1 MNIVKDR
8 FENGELIIALSGQ
21 IDSAN
26 SAEVGQQ
33 MKDACDRYPDVPVV
47 IDCSALEYISSA
59 GLRLITHLK
68 KQHKELR
75 IEEVSRDIYDIFE
88 VTGFTKM
95 IDIRKAMRRVSVE
108 GLDVIGRGGNG
119 TVYRLDR
126 DTIIKAYTERTPL
139 SDIQRERNYA
149 QEAFTH
155 GVPTAISYDIV
166 RCGESYGTVFELIAA
181 DTLSRRLLAEPEKL
195 GVYAERYGEFL
206 KEVHSVEI
214 EGVTLPTTKSIYFG
228 WIDEMAGYYTVE
240 EVDKLRRLVDW
251 LPDRQNVIHGDYHVN
266 NVMLQNDEFLLI
278 DMETISVGH
287 PLFDLGGMYISHI
300 MTGQAAPEL
309 TVRFLGI
316 DAQMAAALWNRF
328 IQVYLGTTDPDQIKA
343 VEGQAAVIALLKG
356 ALGPAVSKNEAGNAQ
371 MCVTIARQ
379 RLLPMIDDFIKR
391 SPVI

>member
-379 RLLPMIDDFIKR
+379 RLLHMIDDFIKR

>member
-1 MNIVKDR
+1 MITIQDR
-8 FENGELIIALSGQ
+8 FVNGELILALAGH

-26 SAEVGQQ
+26 SAEVGRQ
-33 MKDACDRYPDVPVV
+33 MEDACSRYPDAPVV
-47 IDCSALEYISSA
+47 IDASDLEYISSA
-59 GLRLITHLK
+59 GLRLIAHLK
-68 KQHKELR
+68 KQRKELR

-88 VTGFTKM
+88 ITGFTKM
-95 IDIRKAMRRVSVE
+95 IDIRRAMRRVSVE

-166 RCGESYGTVFELIAA
+166 RCGSSYGTIFELIAA
-181 DTLSRRLLAEPEKL
+181 DTLSRRLLAEPQKL
-195 GVYAERYGEFL
+195 DEYGARYGEFL
-206 KEVHSVEI
+206 KEIHSVKI
-214 EGVTLPTTKSIYFG
+214 EGRILPTTKSIYFG
-228 WIDEMAGYYTVE
+228 WIDEMAEYYTAE
-240 EVDKLRRLVDW
+240 EVDKFRRLVDW
-251 LPDRQNVIHGDYHVN
+251 IPDCQNVIHGDYHVN

-300 MTGQAAPEL
+300 MTGQMAPEV

-328 IQVYLGTTDPDQIKA
+328 IQVYLGTTDPNLIGA
-343 VEGQAAVIALLKG
+343 VTQQAAMIALLKG
-356 ALGPAVSKNEAGNAQ
+356 SLGPAVSKNEAGNVG
-371 MCVTIARQ
+371 MCIAIAREH
-379 RLLPMIDDFIKR
+379 LLPVIDDFVKGTPAI
-391 SPVI
+391 